1 VIDLIRNLLD
11 RPLDP
16 RLARAVVV
24 LSITITFAFAIL
36 VTFGVIAGSVP
47 GEVED
52 RGGEIARTPSAP
64 PAQQAEP
71 PAGRS
76 GRADSGGPPVRPRP
90 EQDPQDRPGGKDY
103 RRARE
108 AMREHRA
115 LQHLPYEHR
124 GVAIVLA
131 GADRGRAVVH
141 ITAGSVARA
150 KHQWRAFL
158 AGYRDDGRAYEPR
171 FAARPKVGRGVPARS
186 PKSTAEGGSSGRSRS
201 GSGSA
206 R

>member
-16 RLARAVVV
+16 RVARAVVV
-24 LSITITFAFAIL
+24 LAITITFAFAIL

-47 GEVED
+47 SEVED

-71 PAGRS
+71 PAGQS
-76 GRADSGGPPVRPRP
+76 GRADSGRPPVRPRP
-90 EQDPQDRPGGKDY
+90 EQDPQDRPGSKDY

-115 LQHLPYEHR
+115 LQHLPYERR

-131 GADRGRAVVH
+131 GAKRE
-141 ITAGSVARA
+141 
-150 KHQWRAFL
+150 WLAFL
-158 AGYRDDGRAYEPR
+158 ARYRDDGRAYEPR
-171 FAARPKVGRGVPARS
+171 FAARPKLGRGVPARS

>member
-16 RLARAVVV
+16 RVARAVVV
-24 LSITITFAFAIL
+24 LAITITFAFAIL

-47 GEVED
+47 SEVED
-52 RGGEIARTPSAP
+52 QGGEIAQTPSAP

-71 PAGRS
+71 PAGPS
-76 GRADSGGPPVRPRP
+76 GRADSGRLPVRP
-90 EQDPQDRPGGKDY
+90 EQDPQDRLGTEDY
-103 RRARE
+103 QRARE

-115 LQHLPYEHR
+115 LQHLPYERR

-131 GADRGRAVVH
+131 GADRGRAVVNVS
-141 ITAGSVARA
+141 AGSVGRA
-150 KHQWRAFL
+150 KQEWRGFL
-158 AGYRDDGRAYEPR
+158 ARYRDDGHAYEPR
-171 FAARPKVGRGVPARS
+171 FAARPKLGRGVPARS
-186 PKSTAEGGSSGRSRS
+186 PRSRTNGGSSSRRS
-201 GSGSA
+201 GSRST